1 VTEFRRIDHV
11 IRNTAQSIPTRREFL
26 AASGLAVGTSCLLP
40 SRSSACGLSRKRPR
54 VAAIFTE
61 FFYRSHSHVIL
72 ENFLEQYLFNGQLT
86 DPGVDVVSFYA
97 DHLPEG
103 EMSREVAR
111 KYKIPMF
118 PTIDEALC
126 MGGDELAVD
135 AVLSIGEH
143 GNYPTN
149 ALGQKL
155 YPRKRF
161 FDEIVPVMK
170 RSQRF
175 VPVFNDKHLS
185 TGWLEAKAMVDEA
198 QQLGIPLMAGS
209 SVPLAERRQPLEFPS
224 GTEFQEAVVVHG
236 GGVESYDFHGLEL
249 LQSMIEARSGGE
261 TGIESVEFLA
271 GDEVWRAADQ
281 RRWSLDL
288 AEAAMK
294 AEFGQPL
301 PSLKQLP
308 DESPVQPH
316 AILLKYHDRL
326 RAAIVKIGE
335 TPIRWNFACRRAG
348 RHEIDATSFYVGP
361 WRNRNLFGALA
372 HAIQHHFQQGQSPYP
387 VERTLMVSGVLEAA
401 MRSRKLGAVVP
412 TPELEWSYAP
422 QDFKAMREFGS
433 SWEILTE
440 DIPQPR
446 GVDPLGAAKKK
457 LL

>member
-1 VTEFRRIDHV
+1 MIG
-11 IRNTAQSIPTRREFL
+11 A
-26 AASGLAVGTSCLLP
+26 GCLPALQL
-40 SRSSACGLSRKRPR
+40 SANLENRKRPR
-54 VAAIFTE
+54 VAAIFTV
-61 FFYRSHSHVIL
+61 FHFRSHAHVIL
-72 ENFLEQYLFNGQLT
+72 ENFLEHYLFNGRLT
-86 DPGVDVVSFYA
+86 DPGVDVVSFYT
-97 DHLPEG
+97 DQQSERD
-103 EMSREVAR
+103 MAR
-111 KYKIPMF
+111 DVSQKYKIPMF
-118 PTIDEALC
+118 STVDSALC
-126 MGGDELAVD
+126 MGGTELAVD
-135 AVLSIGEH
+135 AVLLIGEH
-143 GNYPTN
+143 GNYSVN
-149 ALGQKL
+149 ELGQKL

-161 FDEIVPVMK
+161 FDEIVKVMK

-185 TGWLEAKAMVDEA
+185 TSWLEAKAMVDESR
-198 QQLGIPLMAGS
+198 QLGIPLMAGS

-236 GGVESYDFHGLEL
+236 GPVEQYDFHGLEL
-249 LQSMIEARSGGE
+249 LQSMIEMRSGGE
-261 TGIESVEFLA
+261 TGIESVEFLT

-301 PSLKQLP
+301 PSLKQLA
-308 DESPVQPH
+308 DETLVQPH

-348 RHEIDATSFYVGP
+348 RHEIEATSFYVGP
-361 WRNRNLFGALA
+361 WVNRNLFGALA

-401 MRSRKLGAVVP
+401 MQSRKLGAVVP

-440 DIPQPR
+440 DIPQPP

>member
-1 VTEFRRIDHV
+1 VTEFRRIDHAM
-11 IRNTAQSIPTRREFL
+11 RNTAQSIPTRREFL
-26 AASGLAVGTSCLLP
+26 AASGLAVGTSCLP
-40 SRSSACGLSRKRPR
+40 TSRSSACLLSRKRPR

-61 FFYRSHSHVIL
+61 FYYRSHAHVIL

-97 DHLPEG
+97 DQLPER

-118 PTIDEALC
+118 PTIDKALC
-126 MGGDELAVD
+126 MGGDKLAVD

-143 GNYPTN
+143 GNYPAN

-161 FDEIVPVMK
+161 FDEIVAVMK

-185 TGWLEAKAMVDEA
+185 TSWLEAKAMFDEA

-209 SVPLAERRQPLEFPS
+209 SVPLAERRQPLEFPL

-236 GGVESYDFHGLEL
+236 GQVESYDFHGLEL
-249 LQSMIEARSGGE
+249 LQSMIEVRSGGE

-294 AEFGQPL
+294 AEFGRPL
-301 PSLKQLP
+301 PSLKQLA

-326 RAAIVKIGE
+326 RAAILRIGK

-348 RHEIDATSFYVGP
+348 RHEIEATSFYVGP
-361 WRNRNLFGALA
+361 WINRNLFGALA
-372 HAIQHHFQQGQSPYP
+372 HAIQNHFQQGQSPYP

-440 DIPQPR
+440 DIPQPP
-446 GVDPLGAAKKK
+446 GVDPLGAAKKR